1 MHQARGRWPWQPWQV
16 GTPRQKL
23 CLQAEWSAD
32 ASVPL
37 EPAMRESIDHHFDVL
52 VVVWVLALALGW
64 SFVAISR
71 TPTQADWST
80 APQSGSAWVIPS
92 GDPSQ

>member
-1 MHQARGRWPWQPWQV
+1 
-16 GTPRQKL
+16 
-23 CLQAEWSAD
+23 
-32 ASVPL
+32 
-37 EPAMRESIDHHFDVL
+37 MRESIDHHFDVL

-92 GDPSQ
+92 GDPAQ

>member
-1 MHQARGRWPWQPWQV
+1 
-16 GTPRQKL
+16 
-23 CLQAEWSAD
+23 
-32 ASVPL
+32 
-37 EPAMRESIDHHFDVL
+37 MRESIGRHFDVV

-80 APQSGSAWVIPS
+80 APQSGPLWNISAEVTN
-92 GDPSQ
+92 